1 MKTNFN
7 FESGVATLALSELA
21 PGDLAVVLRVDKPGA
36 IGARLLDMGFLP
48 NTRVSLIRRAPMG
61 DPGVY
66 ELRGY
71 QLCLRRSEASC
82 IHVRRLEQGADV
94 PETGGE
100 NPR

>member
-7 FESGVATLALSELA
+7 FESEAPPLALSELA
-21 PGDLAVVLRVDKPGA
+21 PGERAVVLHVEKSGA
-36 IGARLLDMGFLP
+36 IGDRLLDMGFLP
-48 NTRVSLIRRAPMG
+48 NTHVSLIRRAPMG